1 MPTGATTCTGC
12 AVAADKHGCGLM
24 RIVAATAPARS
35 CRLRSATSEC
45 LQANRRSLACGATPG
60 GLVSKAVTP
69 PKGGRAFPDQPRG
82 GGLLNRE
89 PPGHAAALSSLS
101 TPRASIFRASS
112 GKRTGGS
119 TSAKQK
125 DRPKAVS
132 ACVISNL
139 IRRQVLKSSDGDRL

>member
-1 MPTGATTCTGC
+1 
-12 AVAADKHGCGLM
+12 L
-24 RIVAATAPARS
+24 
-35 CRLRSATSEC
+35 
-45 LQANRRSLACGATPG
+45 SLALRDIRVPASKSSVFGLRRDPG
-60 GLVSKAVTP
+60 SLVSKAVTP
-69 PKGGRAFPDQPRG
+69 PKGGRAFPDRLRG

-101 TPRASIFRASS
+101 TPRATIFRASS
-112 GKRTGGS
+112 GKRPLQGLRLPGGS

-139 IRRQVLKSSDGDRL
+139 IRRQVLKSFDGDRL